1 MDISTTA
8 GTDLD
13 KQWRFVSVGDGY
25 YALENQCSERW
36 LTTTGEQ
43 ISLQAGSSAAKKTHW
58 KLIAVD
64 ENASESGWYH
74 LRNREEGNHL
84 DADPSGAVDA
94 NNPGDNP
101 DKQWRL
107 IPVGQENARTGLA
120 EKSPTATLEAT
131 RQLVI
136 YPNPTSQGTV
146 QLQLSGFDTQGEV
159 QITDLRGNVLYR
171 GQYSSPLISLAWYF
185 PSGVYIVRVTDA
197 QGILSRKLLVK

>member
-1 MDISTTA
+1 MLWKT
-8 GTDLD
+8 
-13 KQWRFVSVGDGY
+13 SV
-25 YALENQCSERW
+25 LERW

-64 ENASESGWYH
+64 ANASEAGWYF

-120 EKSPTATLEAT
+120 EKSPVAALEAT

-136 YPNPTSQGTV
+136 YPNPSAEGHAHLHLFGFGEQAQV
-146 QLQLSGFDTQGEV
+146 QVMDMK
-159 QITDLRGNVLYR
+159 GNVVYR
-171 GQYSSPLISLAWYF
+171 GTHNESQVELAQRF
-185 PSGVYIVRVTDA
+185 SRGLYIVRVSDA
-197 QGILSRKLLVK
+197 QGTLTKKLLVE